1 MKDDAADRE
10 VDIFCAACDIE
21 PGEER
26 NAFVKEACA
35 GDDGLY
41 ASVQQLLAVQAEGEE
56 FFKEGCPTSISAD
69 EFSQALAEHSEV
81 LHAQDLVPPVDEEI
95 GRQIG
100 PYRLLEKIGEGGGG
114 SIYLAE
120 QSAPIR
126 RQVAF
131 KIIKLGMDTKSVI
144 ARFEAERQMLAMME
158 HPHIAKVF
166 NAGAT
171 EQGRP
176 YFVMELVHG
185 TKVTTYCDENRLG
198 VSQRLEL
205 FVQICHAI
213 QHAHRKG
220 IIHRDIKPSNI
231 LIENRDGVPEPR
243 VIDFGVAKATDGQRL
258 SDDTVFTAC
267 EQFIGTPAYMSPEQA
282 DLAELDIDIG
292 SDIYSLGVLLYELLT
307 SGTPFD
313 QGELIKSGLSEMR
326 RIVREVEPARPSGK
340 LSGLPREELGHIAWC
355 HDVEPQRLIALLKG
369 DLDWIVMKA
378 LEKDRDRRYQTADGF
393 AEDVQRYLDHEPVLA
408 CPPSRRYR
416 FRKLVSRNKG
426 VFASVAAVGVTLIV
440 GLGVSSRLYLQAKEA
455 LRMQVVLRHEA
466 ERARK
471 NEARLRDEAEVREK
485 ITQAAVLLRRN
496 RPAEAD
502 QLAGECEVPVIKPSL
517 EAMDVFRQLGE
528 WNVTQGRWPEAED
541 RLLKLARAI
550 QVDKSDMTEEAT
562 RDLLKVAPVLVAT
575 GDFKSYQEFIRRN
588 ITHFAETHDPAAAE
602 QVIKTS
608 TIIPINAQDLKK
620 LEPLADLLRQ
630 SILEDESRSRG
641 DAAWWTLALASYE
654 YRRGDFSNAEVWAR
668 KSLNYRE
675 SSRTRIAIS
684 HIMLSMACAQ
694 LHQSKDASF
703 HLSQG
708 RALVK
713 VKFPDGLGEI
723 KILSERVEV
732 WNDWVLAYLLLNEA
746 TSLIQE

>member
-10 VDIFCAACDIE
+10 VDIFCAACEIE
-21 PGEER
+21 PGDER

-41 ASVQQLLAVQAEGEE
+41 AAVQQLLAVQEEGEG
-56 FFKEGCPTSISAD
+56 FFQEGCPTSISTD
-69 EFSQALAEHSEV
+69 EFVQTLAEHPEV
-81 LHAQDLVPPVDEEI
+81 LQVEDVAVPVDEEI

-100 PYRLLEKIGEGGGG
+100 PYRLIEKIGEGGGG

-120 QSAPIR
+120 QSTPIR

-144 ARFEAERQMLAMME
+144 ARFEAERQVLAMME

-171 EQGRP
+171 EKGRP

-185 TKVTTYCDENRLG
+185 TKVTTYCDEHCLDI
-198 VSQRLEL
+198 SQRLEL

-258 SDDTVFTAC
+258 SDDTIFTAC

-307 SGTPFD
+307 SMTPFD
-313 QGELIKSGLSEMR
+313 QSELIKSGLSEMR
-326 RIVREVEPARPSGK
+326 RIVREVEPPRPSVK
-340 LSGLPREELGHIAWC
+340 LSGLPSGELEHIARC

-378 LEKDRDRRYQTADGF
+378 LEKDRDRRYRTADGF

-408 CPPSRRYR
+408 RPPSRRYR
-416 FRKLVSRNKG
+416 FRKLVRRNKG
-426 VFASVAAVGVTLIV
+426 VFASIAAISLTLFAGFGTSSWLFV
-440 GLGVSSRLYLQAKEA
+440 KEREARQSESRLRE
-455 LRMQVVLRHEA
+455 
-466 ERARK
+466 
-471 NEARLRDEAEVREK
+471 EAEVREK

-496 RPAEAD
+496 QPAEAD
-502 QLAGECEVPVIKPSL
+502 QLVGECEVPVIKPSL
-517 EAMDVFRQLGE
+517 EAMDVFRKLGE
-528 WNVTQGRWPEAED
+528 WNITQGRWPEAAD

-550 QVDKSDMTEEAT
+550 RVDMSDMTEEAT

-575 GDFKSYQEFIRRN
+575 GDFKSYHEFIQRN
-588 ITHFAETHDPAAAE
+588 ITHFAGTRDPAAAE

-608 TIIPINAQDLKK
+608 TIIPIDAQDLKK
-620 LEPLADLLRQ
+620 LEPLADVLQQ
-630 SILEDESRSRG
+630 SILEDESPSRG

-654 YRRGDFSNAEVWAR
+654 YRRGDFHDAEVWAR
-668 KSLNYRE
+668 KSLKYLE
-675 SSRTRIAIS
+675 SSQTRIAIS
-684 HIMLSMACAQ
+684 HIILAMACAQ
-694 LHQSKDASF
+694 LDQPAEAQA
-703 HLSQG
+703 HLSRG
-708 RALVK
+708 RAQVK
-713 VKFPDGLGEI
+713 AKFPDGLG
-723 KILSERVEV
+723 KIEVSNYAAGV

>member
-1 MKDDAADRE
+1 MKDEAADRE

-26 NAFVKEACA
+26 NAFVKKACA

-41 ASVQQLLAVQAEGEE
+41 ASVQQLLAVQEEGEG
-56 FFKEGCPTSISAD
+56 FFQEGCSTSISAN
-69 EFSQALAEHSEV
+69 EFSQALSEHPEV
-81 LHAQDLVPPVDEEI
+81 LKVENVASKDEEI
-95 GRQIG
+95 GKQIG
-100 PYRLLEKIGEGGGG
+100 PYRLIEKIGEGGGG
-114 SIYLAE
+114 RIYLAE
-120 QSAPIR
+120 QSTPIR

-171 EQGRP
+171 ETGRP

-185 TKVTTYCDENRLG
+185 TKVTTYCDENRLDI
-198 VSQRLEL
+198 SRRLEL
-205 FVQICHAI
+205 FVKICHAI

-220 IIHRDIKPSNI
+220 VIHRDIKPSNI

-258 SDDTVFTAC
+258 SDDTIFTAC

-313 QGELIKSGLSEMR
+313 QDELIKSGLSEMR
-326 RIVREVEPARPSGK
+326 RIVREVEPSRPSVK
-340 LSGLPREELGHIAWC
+340 LSELPREELEKIAQC
-355 HDVEPQRLIALLKG
+355 HGVEPQRLIALLKG

-378 LEKDRDRRYQTADGF
+378 LEKDRDRRYRTADGF
-393 AEDVQRYLDHEPVLA
+393 AEDVQRYLDQEPVLA

-416 FRKLVSRNKG
+416 FRKLVHRNKG
-426 VFASVAAVGVTLIV
+426 VFASVAAVGVALII
-440 GLGVSSRLYLQAKEA
+440 GFGVSSWNYLKAKEA

-466 ERARK
+466 EQARQ
-471 NEARLRDEAEVREK
+471 NEARLREEAEVREK

-496 RPAEAD
+496 QPAEAD
-502 QLAGECEVPVIKPSL
+502 KLAGECEVPVIKPSL
-517 EAMDVFRQLGE
+517 EATDVFRKLGE
-528 WNVTQGRWPEAED
+528 WNVTQGRWPEAAD
-541 RLLKLARAI
+541 RLLKLAMAI

-575 GDFKSYQEFIRRN
+575 GDLKSYHEFIQRN
-588 ITHFAETHDPAAAE
+588 ITHFAGTRDPAAAE

-608 TIIPINAQDLKK
+608 TIIPVDAQDLKT
-620 LEPLADLLRQ
+620 LEPLADLLKQ

-641 DAAWWTLALASYE
+641 DAAWWALALASYE
-654 YRRGDFSNAEVWAR
+654 YRRGDFHEAEAWAR
-668 KSLNYRE
+668 KSLKYLE
-675 SSRTRIAIS
+675 YSRTRIAIS
-684 HIMLSMACAQ
+684 HIMLAMACAQ
-694 LHQSKDASF
+694 LDQPAEAQSNLA
-703 HLSQG
+703 QG
-708 RALVK
+708 RTLVK
-713 VKFPDGLGEI
+713 AKFPGGLG
-723 KILSERVEV
+723 KIEVLDEGVEV

-746 TSLIQE
+746 SPMR

>member
-10 VDIFCAACDIE
+10 VDIFCAACEIE

-26 NAFVKEACA
+26 DAFVTEACA
-35 GDDGLY
+35 GDDGLC
-41 ASVQQLLAVQAEGEE
+41 AAVQQLLAVQADGEG
-56 FFKEGCPTSISAD
+56 FFQEGCPTSISAD
-69 EFSQALAEHSEV
+69 EFSQTLAEHPEV
-81 LHAQDLVPPVDEEI
+81 LQVEDMVPPDDEEI
-95 GRQIG
+95 GKQIG
-100 PYRLLEKIGEGGGG
+100 PYRLIEKIGEGGGG

-120 QSAPIR
+120 QSTPIR

-144 ARFEAERQMLAMME
+144 ARFEAERQVLAMME

-166 NAGAT
+166 NAGTT
-171 EQGRP
+171 EKGRP

-185 TKVTTYCDENRLG
+185 TKVTTYCDEHGLDI
-198 VSQRLEL
+198 SQRLEL

-258 SDDTVFTAC
+258 SDDTIFTAC

-307 SGTPFD
+307 SMTPFD
-313 QGELIKSGLSEMR
+313 QSELIKSGLSEMR
-326 RIVREVEPARPSGK
+326 RIVREVEPPRPSVK
-340 LSGLPREELGHIAWC
+340 LSGLPSGELEHIARC
-355 HDVEPQRLIALLKG
+355 HDVEPQRLITLLKG

-378 LEKDRDRRYQTADGF
+378 LEKDRDRRYRTADGF

-408 CPPSRRYR
+408 RPPSRRYR
-416 FRKLVSRNKG
+416 FRKLVRRNKG
-426 VFASVAAVGVTLIV
+426 VFASIAAISLTLFAGFGTSSWLFV
-440 GLGVSSRLYLQAKEA
+440 KEREARQSESRL
-455 LRMQVVLRHEA
+455 
-466 ERARK
+466 RA
-471 NEARLRDEAEVREK
+471 EAEVREK

-496 RPAEAD
+496 QPAEAD
-502 QLAGECEVPVIKPSL
+502 KLVGECEVPVIKPSL

-541 RLLKLARAI
+541 RFLKLARAI
-550 QVDKSDMTEEAT
+550 QVDKSDMTEDAT
-562 RDLLKVAPVLVAT
+562 RDLLKVAPVLIAT
-575 GDFKSYQEFIRRN
+575 KDFENYHRFIQRN
-588 ITHFAETHDPAAAE
+588 ITHFAGTSDPRAAE
-602 QVIKTS
+602 QVVKSS
-608 TIIPINAQDLKK
+608 TIIPLDQQDLEA
-620 LEPLADLLRQ
+620 LEPLADLLKQ
-630 SILEDESRSRG
+630 SIHENESPSRG

-654 YRRGDFSNAEVWAR
+654 YRRGDFNQAAGWAR
-668 KSLNYRE
+668 KSLAYQD
-675 SSRTRIAIS
+675 SSRTRIAMS
-684 HIMLSMACAQ
+684 HTMLAMACAQ
-694 LHQSKDASF
+694 LHQLEEARAN
-703 HLSQG
+703 LAQG
-708 RALVK
+708 RTLVRAR
-713 VKFPDGLGEI
+713 FPDGLGEI
-723 KILSERVEV
+723 EVSYNASGV